1 MAPYPGRLIRPGE
14 SGDDV
19 RAWQER
25 MRERGWRIGVTGVH
39 DEQSVAVAR
48 AFQIEKAL
56 GLDGIV
62 GPETW
67 DGAFNLPVTGAH
79 AQPRVTVTLSVNRTG
94 DEIEIAAT
102 VTNTG
107 RVTIPANTLTV
118 TVRVVNPLA
127 SPDSVEYELLRFETP
142 VTDAL
147 TPGQQTFSMG
157 YDRIPARRD
166 PFQADAWVYDATTN
180 HDHDTLSFQ

>member
-1 MAPYPGRLIRPGE
+1 MAPYPGRLIHPGE

-25 MRERGWRIGVTGVH
+25 MRERGWRIAITGVH
-39 DEQSVAVAR
+39 DQQSEAVAR
-48 AFQIEKAL
+48 AFQMEKAL

-67 DGAFNLPVTGAH
+67 DGAYNLPVTGGGH
-79 AQPRVTVTLSVNRTG
+79 PKVTVSLSVRRTG
-94 DEIEIAAT
+94 DEIETAAT
-102 VTNTG
+102 VTNVG
-107 RVTIPANTLTV
+107 GVAIPANTLTV

-127 SPDSVEYELLRFETP
+127 SPGSVEYELLRFVTP

-147 TPGQQTFSMG
+147 GVGQQTFSMG
-157 YDRIPARRD
+157 YDRVPERRD
-166 PFQADAWVYDATTN
+166 PFQADAWVQDATTT
-180 HDHDTLSFQ
+180 HDPATLSFQ